1 MMKATLLTAAL
12 ALSLVACSEKPQ
24 TANSQKRHDAPPY
37 AGASQVFSDAG
48 WKAGDKASWES
59 HLKVRTQRGQND
71 YYGRKN

>member
-1 MMKATLLTAAL
+1 MMKTALLIAAM
-12 ALSLVACSEKPQ
+12 ALTLVACSEKPQ

-37 AGASQVFSDAG
+37 AGASLAFNDAG
-48 WKAGDKASWES
+48 WKVGDKASWES